1 MIDCNTSLSITS
13 KSCLR
18 AIARYV
24 AQYQAHYA
32 DRLIAVYVFGSVHRG
47 EANACASDLDLI
59 LVTTDGFGQQDQEW
73 ELARWQEQE
82 RVQKADGISSLS
94 VGLTR
99 ASSLEQVLRGLQPGA
114 EQQAVETRAVRL
126 SVDQAALSAE
136 EDAALRSGRFA
147 RALCYD
153 ATLVFGRDLVQGTL
167 SPMMDAAW
175 AALYFQAP
183 ATLIA
188 RTAMGDQVLD

>member
-114 EQQAVETRAVRL
+114 EQQCAYLWIRLLCLPRRTRPCGR
-126 SVDQAALSAE
+126 DALP
-136 EDAALRSGRFA
+136 
-147 RALCYD
+147 ALC
-153 ATLVFGRDLVQGTL
+153 ATTRLWFSG
-167 SPMMDAAW
+167 AI
-175 AALYFQAP
+175 LYK
-183 ATLIA
+183 
-188 RTAMGDQVLD
+188 VLCRL